1 MTPRGDIPGEIHLAG
16 QNTITIHRR
25 EWSRSELI
33 ERMAS
38 RFFIIGDESISRYSW
53 IVEARSGY
61 SNGDAI
67 SGLNEELVQLGLI
80 GTISSMDPPTLT
92 IRERSYGS
100 DILPA
105 WQLASIWLFSSIM
118 AIFAGSAWSRNVGI
132 SGNTYVTSILYYVLP
147 LILTLAFASEC
158 KRRMN
163 RDAGIRSGQIIPL
176 AIPQI
181 SPIWWPFGLFGLFSQ
196 KSSEYTPVP
205 DRRTLAKIE
214 ITIPAILFIVGQ
226 PLVLAGILLTPSAPP
241 ENLASAPLVF
251 HGSIIPNLIAPLLI
265 ESDVG
270 IRLQWIHPLGL
281 AGLSL
286 SVLGWLLLLPIPG
299 LPGDRILSAIMG
311 SERHLDISSQNI
323 LFVASLGALVLVF
336 VSSDFVP
343 WLLIATIACMR
354 RFGNDQLRPPLVV
367 NLADGFP
374 RESLERYAA
383 ATVIILLL
391 GIPGMSPAT
400 EFEQWSEGL
409 DPTPWPSSIEVNDT
423 QDFEIPLTPIG
434 AIPLSG
440 EIAIEIDDPSES
452 GWQVTDSDGIPV
464 DEIKFE
470 NIIQSNEQK
479 ISLKLISS
487 PPESYLVHPARIIL
501 TIDDGVTIR
510 QHPILVTIPGGSA
523 PFSSSWLLE
532 GNSTSACIDIET
544 SVDDPGI
551 WSVDH
556 PFWLSEDTEMEPGV
570 RSRHCI
576 EPLPGAIEGADRDE
590 RGRAMAPEITFT
602 PEGEDQG
609 DARSWQLPIKASES
623 WLGLPSG
630 NWTVPDRML
639 IPNIR
644 IAHGNPD
651 FDPSCVKTSSMDT
664 HTNLE
669 GPIDWNLGTASLTLS
684 PNPISVNLT
693 IPSEGWMV
701 VCDGREMIEV
711 LRIKEGLD
719 IQSSDSGMG
728 IAIDSET
735 FSIENRENM
744 TVTVSREWSGDVPS
758 LDVWHVDGPDS
769 IAANQS
775 VEVTVTF
782 DSDGGVFG
790 SVWLTTDDNGV
801 ILHLAARCPSG
812 GCT

>member
-1 MTPRGDIPGEIHLAG
+1 MAE

-33 ERMAS
+33 ERIAS
-38 RFFIIGDESISRYSW
+38 RFFVIGDESISRYSW

-61 SNGDAI
+61 SNADAI

-80 GTISSMDPPTLT
+80 GTLSSTDPPTLA
-92 IRERSYGS
+92 IKERSYGS
-100 DILPA
+100 AILPS
-105 WQLASIWLFSSIM
+105 WQLASIWLFSTIM

-132 SGNTYVTSILYYVLP
+132 SGNTYIISLLYYALP

-163 RDAGIRSGQIIPL
+163 RDSGIRSGHIIPL

-181 SPIWWPFGLFGLFSQ
+181 SPMWWPFGLFGLFGQ
-196 KSSEYTPVP
+196 KSSEHTPVP
-205 DRRTLAKIE
+205 DRKTLAKIE
-214 ITIPAILFIVGQ
+214 ITVPAILFLVGQ
-226 PLVLAGILLTPSAPP
+226 PLILAGILLTPSAPP
-241 ENLASAPLVF
+241 ENLVSAPLVF
-251 HGSIIPNLIAPLLI
+251 HGSVIPNLIAPLLI

-299 LPGDRILSAIMG
+299 LPGDRILSAVMG
-311 SERHLDISSQNI
+311 TERHLDITSQNI

-343 WLLIATIACMR
+343 WLLVATIACMR
-354 RFGNDQLRPPLVV
+354 RFGNEQLRPPMVV

-391 GIPGMSPAT
+391 GVPGMSPAT

-409 DPTPWPSSIEVNDT
+409 DPTQWPSSIEVNET
-423 QDFEIPLTPIG
+423 QEFEISLTPIG

-440 EIAIEIDDPSES
+440 EIVIEIDDPSES
-452 GWQVTDSDGIPV
+452 GWEVMDSNGLPV

-470 NIIQSNEQK
+470 NVIQSNEQK
-479 ISLKLISS
+479 IPLKLVSS
-487 PPESYLVHPARIIL
+487 PTESHLVHPARILL

-510 QHPILVTIPGGSA
+510 QHPILITTPGGSA

-544 SVDDPGI
+544 SIGDPGI
-551 WSVDH
+551 WSVEH
-556 PFWLSEDTEMEPGV
+556 PFWLSEPTVIEPGV

-576 EPLPGAIEGADRDE
+576 EPLQGAIEGADRDN
-590 RGRAMAPEITFT
+590 RGRALAPEITFT
-602 PEGEDQG
+602 PEEEQG
-609 DARSWQLPIKASES
+609 DSRSWQLPIKASES

-630 NWTVPDRML
+630 NWSVPERML
-639 IPNIR
+639 VPNAR
-644 IAHGNPD
+644 IAHGGYD
-651 FDPSCVKTSSMDT
+651 IDPSCVKTSSMDT
-664 HTNLE
+664 YTNTDSSV
-669 GPIDWNLGTASLTLS
+669 DWNLGTSSLILS
-684 PNPISVNLT
+684 SNPLSVNLT
-693 IPSEGWMV
+693 IPSEGWV
-701 VCDGREMIEV
+701 VLCDGRHIIEV
-711 LRIKEGLD
+711 LRIKDGLD
-719 IQSSDSGMG
+719 VQSSVSGMG
-728 IAIDSET
+728 IGINSQV

-744 TVTVSREWSGDVPS
+744 TIAVSRDWSGDVPS
-758 LDVWHVDGPDS
+758 LDLWDIDGPDS
-769 IAANQS
+769 IEANRS
-775 VEVTVTF
+775 AELTVIF
-782 DSDGGVFG
+782 DSNSEAIS
-790 SVWLTTDDNGV
+790 SVWITTDNSGV
-801 ILHLAARCPSG
+801 VLHLAARCPLG